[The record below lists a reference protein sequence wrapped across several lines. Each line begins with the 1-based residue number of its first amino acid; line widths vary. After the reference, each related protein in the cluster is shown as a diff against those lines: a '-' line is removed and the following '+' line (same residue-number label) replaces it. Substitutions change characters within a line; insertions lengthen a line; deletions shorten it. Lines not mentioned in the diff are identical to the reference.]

1 MHEQEFGLRNI
12 FGTIRRQ
19 LGLILAI
26 LILVLGVS
34 TLLIISLTPMYR
46 ATTLVLVDPSEK
58 NLLNPTNSTS
68 SSASDNARVES
79 EVSIAQSEKTV
90 ELVLDQLK
98 LEDDPSFKPQPGLR
112 ERLATMLRIA
122 PPETYTAEELRQ
134 FAVGKLQDAIT
145 VERQGLTYLITISA
159 NANSPD
165 RAAQIANTMAEKYI
179 QSQLQ
184 SKINGVLSG
193 RNVMEQ
199 RVNETRT
206 GLVDA
211 ERSFNDFII
220 SSARTIAEQSGR
232 TDIDQMRIELEKV
245 VGDRES
251 ASSTLTLAETGLS
264 QNNWA
269 QVADTLNTQTLRDL
283 QKREREI
290 NEELAGV
297 VDGSEQA
304 DALRAELVGVLDN
317 FRTQANAQMEQL
329 RQEIAANRAVETDL
343 QLQLR
348 SNILTS
354 NLPPEVLA
362 TMYEL
367 QQNAEIARTQYQ
379 QMLVRLRD
387 IEAQAYLQLADSRIV
402 SEATPPT
409 SAAFP
414 NTRFLVMVAG
424 ILGLLLGLAAAF
436 LREQFIGG
444 VISTDQLEGIVGPT
458 LVTSL
463 PSQKRLG
470 RGQEGKPVKS
480 LTELIATQPYSRFAE
495 AVRRLMISTDQALR
509 RVRGDDLS
517 DAASIVMVT
526 SANAGE
532 GKTTVAVSLARS
544 YAISGQSTI
553 LIDADLRRPAVH
565 KELGLEPS
573 DALAD
578 YLGSSGTPG
587 DDIAPLML
595 TDNLSKA
602 KFIIGSNIRGAS
614 AGQVV
619 SGERFARL
627 LNNASRLFD
636 VVIVD
641 TPPVGALVDA
651 LYLAQHV
658 DVIVTVVRYGST
670 SQQEVRSTLRELVEA
685 KQDNA
690 EVVAL
695 LNAEPQSKAET
706 RRRFGS
712 YYVQA

>member
-90 ELVLDQLK
+90 ELVLDQLR
-98 LEDDPSFKPQPGLR
+98 LINDPAFQPQPGIR
-112 ERLATMLRIA
+112 ERIATMLRIS

-134 FAVGKLQDAIT
+134 FAVGKLQDSISI
-145 VERQGLTYLITISA
+145 ERQGLTYLITISA

-165 RAAQIANTMAEKYI
+165 KAAQIANTMAEMYI
-179 QSQLQ
+179 RNQLQ

-199 RVNETRT
+199 RVTETRT
-206 GLVDA
+206 GLVTA

-245 VGDRES
+245 VGDRET
-251 ASSTLTLAETGLS
+251 ASSNLTLAETSLS
-264 QNNWA
+264 QSNWA
-269 QVADTLNTQTLRDL
+269 QVADTLNNQTLRDL
-283 QKREREI
+283 QKREQDI
-290 NEELAGV
+290 QQELTSV

-317 FRTQANAQMEQL
+317 FRTQANAQLEQI

-348 SNILTS
+348 SNILSS

-402 SEATPPT
+402 SEATAP
-409 SAAFP
+409 SGAAFP

-424 ILGLLLGLAAAF
+424 ILGLVLGLVAAF

-444 VISTDQLEGIVGPT
+444 VISTEQLESIVGPT

-470 RGQEGKPVKS
+470 RSQEGRPVKS

-517 DAASIVMVT
+517 DAASIIMVT

-553 LIDADLRRPAVH
+553 LIDADLRRPNVH

-573 DALAD
+573 DALAN

-587 DDIAPLML
+587 DDIAPLMHI
-595 TDNLSKA
+595 DELSKA
-602 KFIIGSNIRGAS
+602 RIIIGSNIRGAT

-658 DVIVTVVRYGST
+658 DVIVTVVRYGTT
-670 SQQEVRSTLRELVEA
+670 SQREVRSTLRELVES
-685 KQDNA
+685 KQDTA

-712 YYVQA
+712 YYIQA

>member
-90 ELVLDQLK
+90 ELVLDQLR
-98 LEDDPSFKPQPGLR
+98 LNNDPAFQPQPGIR
-112 ERLATMLRIA
+112 ERIATMLRIS

-134 FAVGKLQDAIT
+134 FAVGKLQDSISI
-145 VERQGLTYLITISA
+145 ERQGLTYLITISA

-165 RAAQIANTMAEKYI
+165 KAAQIANTMAEMYI
-179 QSQLQ
+179 RNQLQ

-199 RVNETRT
+199 RVTETRT
-206 GLVDA
+206 GLVTA

-245 VGDRES
+245 VGDRET
-251 ASSTLTLAETGLS
+251 ASSNLTLAETSLS
-264 QNNWA
+264 QSNWA
-269 QVADTLNTQTLRDL
+269 QVADTLNNQTLRDL
-283 QKREREI
+283 QKREQDI
-290 NEELAGV
+290 QQELTSV

-317 FRTQANAQMEQL
+317 FRTQANAQLEQI

-348 SNILTS
+348 SNILSS

-402 SEATPPT
+402 SEATPP
-409 SAAFP
+409 SGAAFP
-414 NTRFLVMVAG
+414 NTRFLIMVAG
-424 ILGLLLGLAAAF
+424 ILGLVLGLVAAF

-444 VISTDQLEGIVGPT
+444 VISTEQLESIVGPT

-470 RGQEGKPVKS
+470 RNQEGKPVKS

-517 DAASIVMVT
+517 DAASIIMVT

-553 LIDADLRRPAVH
+553 LIDADLRRPNVH

-573 DALAD
+573 DALAN
-578 YLGSSGTPG
+578 YLGSTGTPG
-587 DDIAPLML
+587 DDIAPLMHI
-595 TDNLSKA
+595 DELSKA
-602 KFIIGSNIRGAS
+602 RIIIGSNIRGAT

-627 LNNASRLFD
+627 LNTASRLFD

-658 DVIVTVVRYGST
+658 DVIVNVVRYGTT
-670 SQQEVRSTLRELVEA
+670 SQREVRSTLRELVES
-685 KQDNA
+685 KQDTA

-712 YYVQA
+712 YYIQA

>member
-12 FGTIRRQ
+12 LGTIRRQ

-34 TLLIISLTPMYR
+34 ALLIISLTPMYR

-58 NLLNPTNSTS
+58 NLLNPTNSSS

-79 EVSIAQSEKTV
+79 EVSIAKSEKTV
-90 ELVLDQLK
+90 ELVLDALR
-98 LEDDPSFKPQPGLR
+98 LTDDPSFQPQPGLR
-112 ERLATMLRIA
+112 ERVATLLRIA

-134 FAVGKLQDAIT
+134 VAIGKLQDAIT
-145 VERQGLTYLITISA
+145 VERQGTTYLITISA
-159 NANSPD
+159 YANAPAK
-165 RAAQIANTMAEKYI
+165 AANIANMMAEKYI

-199 RVNETRT
+199 RVTETRT
-206 GLVDA
+206 GLVAA

-232 TDIDQMRIELEKV
+232 TDIDQMRIELEKIV
-245 VGDRES
+245 SDREA
-251 ASSTLTLAETGLS
+251 ASTTLALAETGLS
-264 QNNWA
+264 QSNWA

-283 QKREREI
+283 QQRERQI
-290 NEELAGV
+290 QEELAGV

-304 DALRAELVGVLDN
+304 DALRVELVGVLDN
-317 FRTQANAQMEQL
+317 FRTQANAQLEQL

-402 SEATPPT
+402 SEATPP
-409 SAAFP
+409 SGAAFP
-414 NTRFLVMVAG
+414 NTRFLAMVAG
-424 ILGLLLGLAAAF
+424 ILGLMLGLAAAF

-444 VISTDQLEGIVGPT
+444 IVSTDQLEGIVGPT

-463 PSQKRLG
+463 PNQKRLG
-470 RGQEGKPVKS
+470 RSQDGKPVKS
-480 LTELIATQPYSRFAE
+480 LTELIAAQPYSRFAE

-517 DAASIVMVT
+517 DAASIIMVT

-532 GKTTVAVSLARS
+532 GKTTAAVSLARS

-578 YLGSSGTPG
+578 YLASAGTPG

-595 TDNLSKA
+595 TDGLSKA
-602 KFIIGSNIRGAS
+602 KFIIGSNIRGAA

-619 SGERFARL
+619 SGERFAKL
-627 LNNASRLFD
+627 LNSASRLFD

-658 DVIVTVVRYGST
+658 DVIVNVVRFGIT
-670 SQQEVRSTLRELVEA
+670 SQKEVRATLRELVEA

-695 LNAEPQSKAET
+695 LNAEPQSQAET

>member
-1 MHEQEFGLRNI
+1 
-12 FGTIRRQ
+12 
-19 LGLILAI
+19 
-26 LILVLGVS
+26 
-34 TLLIISLTPMYR
+34 MYR

-90 ELVLDQLK
+90 ELVLDQLR
-98 LEDDPSFKPQPGLR
+98 LISDPAFQPQPGIR
-112 ERLATMLRIA
+112 ERIATMLRIS

-134 FAVGKLQDAIT
+134 FAVGKLQDSISI
-145 VERQGLTYLITISA
+145 ERQGLTYLITISA

-165 RAAQIANTMAEKYI
+165 KAAQIANTMAEMYI
-179 QSQLQ
+179 RNQLQ

-199 RVNETRT
+199 RVTETRT
-206 GLVDA
+206 GLVTA

-245 VGDRES
+245 VGDRET
-251 ASSTLTLAETGLS
+251 ASSNLTLAETSLS
-264 QNNWA
+264 QSNWA
-269 QVADTLNTQTLRDL
+269 QVADTLNNQTLRDL
-283 QKREREI
+283 QKREQDI
-290 NEELAGV
+290 QQELTSV

-317 FRTQANAQMEQL
+317 FRTQANAQLEQI

-348 SNILTS
+348 SNILSS

-402 SEATPPT
+402 SEATAP
-409 SAAFP
+409 SGAAFP

-424 ILGLLLGLAAAF
+424 ILGLVLGLVAAF

-444 VISTDQLEGIVGPT
+444 VISTEQLESIVGPT

-470 RGQEGKPVKS
+470 RSQEGRPVKS

-517 DAASIVMVT
+517 DAASIIMVT

-553 LIDADLRRPAVH
+553 LIDADLRRPNVH

-573 DALAD
+573 DALAN

-587 DDIAPLML
+587 DDIAPLMHI
-595 TDNLSKA
+595 DELSKA
-602 KFIIGSNIRGAS
+602 RIIIGSNIRGAT

-658 DVIVTVVRYGST
+658 DVIVTVVRYGTT
-670 SQQEVRSTLRELVEA
+670 SQREVRSTLRELVES
-685 KQDNA
+685 KQDTA

-712 YYVQA
+712 YYIQA

>member
-12 FGTIRRQ
+12 LGTIRRQ

-26 LILVLGVS
+26 LILVLGIS
-34 TLLIISLTPMYR
+34 ALLIISLTPMYR
-46 ATTLVLVDPSEK
+46 ATTLILVDPSEK
-58 NLLNPTNSTS
+58 NLLNPTNSNS

-90 ELVLDQLK
+90 ELVLDALR
-98 LEDDPSFKPQPGLR
+98 LTEDPSFQPQPGLR
-112 ERLATMLRIA
+112 ERAAALLRIA
-122 PPETYTAEELRQ
+122 PPETYTPEELRQ
-134 FAVGKLQDAIT
+134 VAIGKLQESIT

-159 NANSPD
+159 NANSPEKS
-165 RAAQIANTMAEKYI
+165 AQIANTMAEKYI

-206 GLVDA
+206 GLVGA

-245 VGDRES
+245 VSDRET

-283 QKREREI
+283 QQREREI
-290 NEELAGV
+290 NEQLTSV

-317 FRTQANAQMEQL
+317 FRTQANAQLEQL

-402 SEATPPT
+402 SEATPP
-409 SAAFP
+409 SSPAFP
-414 NTRFLVMVAG
+414 NTRFLFMVAG
-424 ILGLLLGLAAAF
+424 ILGLLLGLTAAF

-444 VISTDQLEGIVGPT
+444 IISTDQLEGIVGPT

-470 RGQEGKPVKS
+470 RNQEGKAVKS

-517 DAASIVMVT
+517 DAASIIMIT

-578 YLGSSGTPG
+578 YLASAGTPG

-595 TDNLSKA
+595 TDGLSKA
-602 KFIIGSNIRGAS
+602 KFIIGSNIRGAA

-619 SGERFARL
+619 SGERFAKL

-658 DVIVTVVRYGST
+658 DVIVNVVRFGTT
-670 SQQEVRSTLRELVEA
+670 SQKEVRATLRELVEA

-695 LNAEPQSKAET
+695 LNAEPQSQTET

-712 YYVQA
+712 YYVQG

>member
-90 ELVLDQLK
+90 ELVLDQLR
-98 LEDDPSFKPQPGLR
+98 LNNDPAFQPQPGIR
-112 ERLATMLRIA
+112 ERIATMLRIS

-134 FAVGKLQDAIT
+134 FAVGKLQDSISI
-145 VERQGLTYLITISA
+145 ERQGLTYLITISA

-165 RAAQIANTMAEKYI
+165 KAAQIANTMAEMYI
-179 QSQLQ
+179 RNQLQ

-199 RVNETRT
+199 RVTETRT
-206 GLVDA
+206 GLVTA

-245 VGDRES
+245 VGDRET
-251 ASSTLTLAETGLS
+251 ASSNLTLAETSLS
-264 QNNWA
+264 QSNWA
-269 QVADTLNTQTLRDL
+269 QVADTLNNQTLRDL
-283 QKREREI
+283 QKREQDI
-290 NEELAGV
+290 QQELTSV

-317 FRTQANAQMEQL
+317 FRTQANAQLEQI

-348 SNILTS
+348 SNILSS

-402 SEATPPT
+402 SEATPP
-409 SAAFP
+409 SGAAFP

-424 ILGLLLGLAAAF
+424 ILGLVLGLVAAF

-444 VISTDQLEGIVGPT
+444 VISTEQLESIVGPT

-470 RGQEGKPVKS
+470 RNQEGKPVKS

-517 DAASIVMVT
+517 DAASIIMVT

-553 LIDADLRRPAVH
+553 LIDADLRRPNVH

-573 DALAD
+573 DALAN
-578 YLGSSGTPG
+578 YLGSTGTPG
-587 DDIAPLML
+587 DDIAPLMHI
-595 TDNLSKA
+595 DELSKA
-602 KFIIGSNIRGAS
+602 RIIIGSNIRGAT

-627 LNNASRLFD
+627 LNTASRLFD

-658 DVIVTVVRYGST
+658 DVIVNVVRYGTT
-670 SQQEVRSTLRELVEA
+670 SQREVRSTLRELVES
-685 KQDNA
+685 KQDTA

-712 YYVQA
+712 YYIQA